1 MAFPSSCPLE
11 CSGLLH
17 RWSRCFLTT
26 SCLST
31 VAREPDYKRRK
42 RTPLVFKNPWLCMRF
57 IVWLLFQ
64 TSLFTKAKKGNSN
77 KFLSYTLKTFTFE
90 IKNFYLSSVINLFLP
105 SINSDLFSFVFF
117 FSLSIIMIKIQRH
130 TRIHM
135 YIHAYTNIRV

>member
-1 MAFPSSCPLE
+1 
-11 CSGLLH
+11 
-17 RWSRCFLTT
+17 
-26 SCLST
+26 
-31 VAREPDYKRRK
+31 
-42 RTPLVFKNPWLCMRF
+42 MRF